1 MIRFEA
7 FRDRSRMNT
16 REDFELLAQV
26 GLWRSV
32 QSYDCSRGASFESF
46 AKLSMLSVIYDELT
60 RTRNAPERV
69 EIAEACDRVVESVP
83 WELLDD
89 FGQQLGGDDKRVWG
103 IFVEGPN
110 FAVVIESRIKDRRSK
125 SLGADSLP
133 VLGWVRQSGNG
144 GEWDREIA
152 RSLGM
157 SIAVF
162 SRRKQGL
169 FRRFTE
175 YLYSSKGTA
184 IANEMI
190 AWRIRHDKLCRQ
202 STHEEDS

>member
-1 MIRFEA
+1 MVTLEEIEEARRGGKAFERLWQKERGMIRFEA

-89 FGQQLGGDDKRVWG
+89 FGKRLSENARRVWQALISDPSLREHELAQHLG
-103 IFVEGPN
+103 LSFAN
-110 FAVVIESRIKDRRSK
+110 FSEIKR
-125 SLGADSLP
+125 P
-133 VLGWVRQSGNG
+133 
-144 GEWDREIA
+144 I
-152 RSLGM
+152 
-157 SIAVF
+157 
-162 SRRKQGL
+162 RRK
-169 FRRFTE
+169 FVE
-175 YLYSSKGTA
+175 YLYG
-184 IANEMI
+184 
-190 AWRIRHDKLCRQ
+190 
-202 STHEEDS
+202 